1 VSVSKGMEWGKEK
14 NRKGYIVMW
23 RKKIVWVSE
32 RLGDLVRRKICV
44 CKERKRSDVDLAL
57 GFT

>member
-1 VSVSKGMEWGKEK
+1 MEWGKEK
-14 NRKGYIVMW
+14 NRKGYILMW

-32 RLGDLVRRKICV
+32 RLRDLVRRKICV